1 MKTKAVIF
9 LNGVFP
15 HRKVITA
22 SIDKND
28 YLVAADGAA
37 NYLRKIKI
45 IPDIILGDLDS
56 INDGVLNYF
65 LKKNV
70 PVIKYTEQET
80 TDFEKSLN
88 FVIQTGLKEIIIF
101 GFTSLRVDHS
111 LNNFSVLKRYYKKL
125 NIRFIDDDFI
135 IEFIRKNINFNYR
148 KNQLLSILPFPSAR
162 GITTKGLRYALKNES
177 LSLGVREGTLNVA
190 TSEKVSVSFRTGDLI
205 LFRKHFIGV
214 R

>member
-15 HRKVITA
+15 HKKVITKG
-22 SIDKND
+22 INKND

-37 NYLRKIKI
+37 NYLKKIGV

-56 INDGVLNYF
+56 IKEGVLNYY
-65 LKKNV
+65 LKKNI

-88 FVIQTGLKEIIIF
+88 FVIKTGLKDIIIF
-101 GFTSLRVDHS
+101 GFTSLRPDHS

-125 NIRFIDDDFI
+125 NIRFIDNDFI
-135 IEFIRKNINFNYR
+135 IEFIRKSISFNYR
-148 KNQLLSILPFPSAR
+148 KNQLISLLPFPAAR
-162 GITTKGLRYALKNES
+162 GITTKGLRYALKDES

-190 TSEKVSVSFRTGDLI
+190 SSEKVTVSFRTGDLI
-205 LFRKHFIGV
+205 LFRKHFIGL

>member
-28 YLVAADGAA
+28 YLLAADGAA